1 MAIKYLPDEMLR
13 KIAPKKKVD
22 KLVSG
27 QLTLNRAVLS
37 FLDDADFID
46 KVEVKDVALKTI
58 KEYKQKYKE
67 ERKEGS
73 SVKEAFDDATNDN
86 KLLINRVQN
95 TVVYQ
100 VTQGIREKYWGE
112 KFKWLPSDAAVP
124 DPLHQLNYGKIFTIG
139 ADELPGDRYGC
150 QCGMLIMVTETQLKL

>member
-22 KLVSG
+22 KLVT
-27 QLTLNRAVLS
+27 QDLTLNRAVLS

-46 KVEVKDVALKTI
+46 KTEVKDVALKTI

-67 ERKEGS
+67 ERKDGS
-73 SVKEAFDDATNDN
+73 SSKEAFDTATNDN
-86 KLLINRVQN
+86 KLLINRVRS

-112 KFKWLPSDAAVP
+112 KYKWLPSDASTP
-124 DPLHQLNYGKIFTIG
+124 DPLHQLNYGKTFTIG
-139 ADELPGDRYGC
+139 PDEMPGDRYGC
-150 QCGMLIMVTETQLKL
+150 QCGMLILVTETQLKI